1 MGKRRRDGEHGSC
14 FSRAAM
20 DYDGRKNWCAPTWRM
35 ARRTATLLWLPN
47 GFCQFSR
54 RSLGALKAGGEAMRF
69 AGWRARCGRF
79 GSGCGGEGLE
89 RADCD
94 GNGHEGSRGVH
105 HALGMKRS
113 AASWLLKPRIHRM
126 RPLMSR
132 WSCSSRLLGST
143 WSGPAEL
150 SDKPRARVVIWP
162 LCDLPGCAA
171 SADP

>member
-1 MGKRRRDGEHGSC
+1 VRTDLANGASHGDPLV
-14 FSRAAM
+14 AAE
-20 DYDGRKNWCAPTWRM
+20 RVLSVLAPF
-35 ARRTATLLWLPN
+35 A
-47 GFCQFSR
+47 G
-54 RSLGALKAGGEAMRF
+54 LKAGGEAMRF

-126 RPLMSR
+126 RPLMPR

-143 WSGPAEL
+143 WSGQAEL